1 MKIVKITK
9 ILPVKLT
16 QDEMVNMSKDL
27 ARENQ
32 DLGQVEDKKKDV
44 VADFAAQ
51 TKKHE
56 ANISRLSR
64 MVSTETEYRDVDCV
78 WDFDYKKGN
87 KVLIRTDTKEK
98 IDEREITQD
107 DRQRK
112 LDEQKTE
119 NKTKKDK

>member
-9 ILPVKLT
+9 TLPVKLT